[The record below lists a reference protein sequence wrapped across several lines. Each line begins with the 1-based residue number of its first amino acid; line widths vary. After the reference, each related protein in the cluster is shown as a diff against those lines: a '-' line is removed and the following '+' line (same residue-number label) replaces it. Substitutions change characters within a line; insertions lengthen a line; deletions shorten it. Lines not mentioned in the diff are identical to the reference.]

1 VQNEPCAGLSGPCSS
16 RTSLVRGDYVTSIK
30 QNTGFA
36 TADRRSFDSTRDEEA
51 SSACIEVLK
60 PLGIRL
66 SSPKEVMNVDQ
77 KLTAFEVRVLGSLI
91 EKEITTPEYYP
102 LTLNALL
109 NACNQI
115 SNRDP
120 VVSFDDKTV
129 ARSLEDLREK
139 KLVWMVTGVGRVPK
153 YEHRFAEVLKL
164 AEQEL
169 AVLCVLM
176 LRGPQT
182 VGEIRGRTGRLY
194 EFKELEEVELTL
206 QALITAELPLVA
218 KLPRQP
224 GTKESR
230 YAHLLSGEVQIEE
243 REVAP
248 RIEPAVIEVRQE
260 NEKIAKLEEE
270 LAQVR
275 MDLSELKQQF
285 VDFKK
290 QFE

>member
-1 VQNEPCAGLSGPCSS
+1 
-16 RTSLVRGDYVTSIK
+16 
-30 QNTGFA
+30 
-36 TADRRSFDSTRDEEA
+36 
-51 SSACIEVLK
+51 
-60 PLGIRL
+60 
-66 SSPKEVMNVDQ
+66 MDQ
-77 KLTAFEVRVLGSLI
+77 ILTQVEVRVLGSLI

-102 LTLNALL
+102 LTLNALV
-109 NACNQI
+109 NACNQL

-120 VVSFDDKTV
+120 VVSFDERTV
-129 ARSLEDLREK
+129 ARALESLREK
-139 KLVWMVTGVGRVPK
+139 KLAWMVTGIGRVPK
-153 YEHRFAEVLKL
+153 YEHNFSEALKL

-206 QALITAELPLVA
+206 QALMTADPPLAV

-230 YAHLLSGEVQIEE
+230 YAHLLAGEVQVEE

-248 RIEPAVIEVRQE
+248 RLEPATLEVRQE
-260 NEKIAKLEEE
+260 NERIAKLEEE
-270 LAQVR
+270 LAHVR
-275 MDLSELKQQF
+275 GELAELKQQF

>member
-1 VQNEPCAGLSGPCSS
+1 
-16 RTSLVRGDYVTSIK
+16 
-30 QNTGFA
+30 
-36 TADRRSFDSTRDEEA
+36 
-51 SSACIEVLK
+51 
-60 PLGIRL
+60 
-66 SSPKEVMNVDQ
+66 MDQ
-77 KLTAFEVRVLGSLI
+77 ILTHVEVRVLGSLI

-102 LTLNALL
+102 LTLNALV

-120 VVSFDDKTV
+120 VVSFDEKTV
-129 ARSLEDLREK
+129 ARALEDLREK
-139 KLVWMVTGVGRVPK
+139 KLAWMVTGIGRVPK
-153 YEHRFAEVLKL
+153 YEHRLKEALTL

-206 QALITAELPLVA
+206 QALMTAEPPRVV

-230 YAHLLSGEVQIEE
+230 YAHLLSGPVEFEE
-243 REVAP
+243 REVAT
-248 RIEPAVIEVRQE
+248 RLEPAVLEVRHE
-260 NEKIAKLEEE
+260 NERIARLEEE

-275 MDLSELKQQF
+275 GELADLKQQF

>member
-1 VQNEPCAGLSGPCSS
+1 
-16 RTSLVRGDYVTSIK
+16 
-30 QNTGFA
+30 
-36 TADRRSFDSTRDEEA
+36 
-51 SSACIEVLK
+51 
-60 PLGIRL
+60 
-66 SSPKEVMNVDQ
+66 MDQ
-77 KLTAFEVRVLGSLI
+77 KLTAVEVRVLGSLI

-102 LTLNALL
+102 LTLNALV

-120 VVSFDDKTV
+120 VVSFEDKTV
-129 ARSLEDLREK
+129 ARALEDLREK
-139 KLVWMVTGVGRVPK
+139 KLVWMVTGAGRVPK
-153 YEHRFAEVLKL
+153 YEHRLKEALVL
-164 AEQEL
+164 AEQEF

-206 QALITAELPLVA
+206 QALMTAEPPLVV

-230 YAHLLSGEVQIEE
+230 YAHLLSGELQIEE

-248 RIEPAVIEVRQE
+248 RIEPAVLEVRQE
-260 NEKIAKLEEE
+260 NEKIATLEEE

-275 MDLSELKQQF
+275 IELSELKQQF
-285 VDFKK
+285 IDFKK

>member
-1 VQNEPCAGLSGPCSS
+1 
-16 RTSLVRGDYVTSIK
+16 
-30 QNTGFA
+30 
-36 TADRRSFDSTRDEEA
+36 
-51 SSACIEVLK
+51 
-60 PLGIRL
+60 
-66 SSPKEVMNVDQ
+66 MNQILNAV
-77 KLTAFEVRVLGSLI
+77 EVRVLGSLI

-102 LTLNALL
+102 LTLNALT

-120 VVSFDDKTV
+120 EVSFEEKDV
-129 ARSLEDLREK
+129 ARALESLREK
-139 KLVWMVTGVGRVPK
+139 RLAWMVTGIGRVPK
-153 YEHRFAEVLKL
+153 YEQRFAEEYKL

-206 QALITAELPLVA
+206 QALMSAEPPFAVR
-218 KLPRQP
+218 LPRQP

-230 YAHLLSGEVQIEE
+230 YAHLLAGEVQIEE
-243 REVAP
+243 REAVP
-248 RIEPAVIEVRQE
+248 RLEAATLEVRQE
-260 NEKIAKLEEE
+260 NERILRVEDE
-270 LAQVR
+270 LARVKGQ
-275 MDLSELKQQF
+275 LAELRQEF
-285 VDFKK
+285 VEFKK

>member
-1 VQNEPCAGLSGPCSS
+1 VNQ
-16 RTSLVRGDYVTSIK
+16 
-30 QNTGFA
+30 
-36 TADRRSFDSTRDEEA
+36 
-51 SSACIEVLK
+51 VLT
-60 PLGIRL
+60 P
-66 SSPKEVMNVDQ
+66 V
-77 KLTAFEVRVLGSLI
+77 EVRVLGSLI

-102 LTLNALL
+102 LTLNALT

-120 VVSFDDKTV
+120 VVSFDDRTV
-129 ARSLEDLREK
+129 ARALESLREK
-139 KLVWMVTGVGRVPK
+139 KLTWMVTGVGRVPK
-153 YEHRFAEVLKL
+153 YEHRFTEALQLAAQEV
-164 AEQEL
+164 

-206 QALITAELPLVA
+206 QALLAAQPPLVL

-230 YAHLLSGEVQIEE
+230 YAHLLAGEVQLEE

-248 RIEPAVIEVRQE
+248 RLEPATLEVRHE
-260 NEKIAKLEEE
+260 NQRLANVEGELIRIRGELE
-270 LAQVR
+270 
-275 MDLSELKQQF
+275 ELKQQF
-285 VDFKK
+285 LDFKK

>member
-1 VQNEPCAGLSGPCSS
+1 
-16 RTSLVRGDYVTSIK
+16 
-30 QNTGFA
+30 
-36 TADRRSFDSTRDEEA
+36 
-51 SSACIEVLK
+51 
-60 PLGIRL
+60 
-66 SSPKEVMNVDQ
+66 MDQ
-77 KLTAFEVRVLGSLI
+77 ILTQVEVRVLGSLI

-102 LTLNALL
+102 LTLNALV
-109 NACNQI
+109 NACNQL

-120 VVSFDDKTV
+120 VVSFDERTV
-129 ARSLEDLREK
+129 ARALESLREK
-139 KLVWMVTGVGRVPK
+139 KLAWMVTGIGRVPK
-153 YEHRFAEVLKL
+153 YEHNFSEALKL

-206 QALITAELPLVA
+206 QALMTAEPPLAVR
-218 KLPRQP
+218 LPRQP

-230 YAHLLSGEVQIEE
+230 YAHLLAGEIRVEE
-243 REVAP
+243 REAP
-248 RIEPAVIEVRQE
+248 TRLEPATLEVRQE
-260 NEKIAKLEEE
+260 NERIAKVEGE

-275 MDLSELKQQF
+275 GELTELKQQF

>member
-1 VQNEPCAGLSGPCSS
+1 
-16 RTSLVRGDYVTSIK
+16 
-30 QNTGFA
+30 
-36 TADRRSFDSTRDEEA
+36 
-51 SSACIEVLK
+51 
-60 PLGIRL
+60 
-66 SSPKEVMNVDQ
+66 VDQ
-77 KLTAFEVRVLGSLI
+77 ILNPVEVRVLGSLI

-102 LTLNALL
+102 LTLNALV

-120 VVSFDDKTV
+120 VVSFDEKTV
-129 ARSLEDLREK
+129 ARALESLREK
-139 KLVWMVTGVGRVPK
+139 RLAWMVTGIGRVPK
-153 YEHRFAEVLKL
+153 YEQRFAEEYKL

-206 QALITAELPLVA
+206 QALMTAEPPYAV

-230 YAHLLSGEVQIEE
+230 YAHLLAGEVQFEE
-243 REVAP
+243 REAVP
-248 RIEPAVIEVRQE
+248 RLEAATLEVRQE
-260 NEKIAKLEEE
+260 NERLARLEEE
-270 LAQVR
+270 LTQVR
-275 MDLSELKQQF
+275 GELAELKQQF
-285 VDFKK
+285 VEFKK

>member
-1 VQNEPCAGLSGPCSS
+1 L
-16 RTSLVRGDYVTSIK
+16 
-30 QNTGFA
+30 
-36 TADRRSFDSTRDEEA
+36 
-51 SSACIEVLK
+51 
-60 PLGIRL
+60 
-66 SSPKEVMNVDQ
+66 DQ
-77 KLTAFEVRVLGSLI
+77 ILTPVEVRVLGSLI

-102 LTLNALL
+102 LTLNALV

-120 VVSFDDKTV
+120 VVSFDERAV
-129 ARSLEDLREK
+129 ARALESLREK
-139 KLVWMVTGVGRVPK
+139 KLTWMVTGIGRVPK
-153 YEHRFAEVLKL
+153 YEHRFSEALKL

-206 QALITAELPLVA
+206 QALMSAEPPLAV

-230 YAHLLSGEVQIEE
+230 YAHLLAGEVHVEE

-248 RIEPAVIEVRQE
+248 RFEPATLEVRQE
-260 NEKIAKLEEE
+260 NERIAKLEDE
-270 LAQVR
+270 LTQVR
-275 MDLSELKQQF
+275 GELSELKQQF